1 MKPFSMSQSAAK
13 MGLSIVSLS
22 ILLLL
27 GGCSDDQAVATT
39 EVEAEP
45 IAAIEP
51 VTSVEAPT
59 IEATELSDIAE
70 PSENVAAEAIAV
82 HAEPEVL
89 AADAGAQLYEAQ
101 CKACHAN
108 GLLNAPKYGDKV
120 AWGAALAKDK
130 QMLYNHSA
138 QGFNKMPAQAV
149 NGISEAQVV
158 AAVDYMLAAVN

>member
-27 GGCSDDQAVATT
+27 GGCSDDQAVAPT

-59 IEATELSDIAE
+59 IEAAE
-70 PSENVAAEAIAV
+70 PSKKVTAEAIAV
-82 HAEPEVL
+82 NAESEIL
-89 AADAGAQLYEAQ
+89 AADAGAQLYESQ
-101 CKACHAN
+101 CKVCHAN

>member
-59 IEATELSDIAE
+59 IEAAE
-70 PSENVAAEAIAV
+70 PSEEKVTAEAIAV
-82 HAEPEVL
+82 NAESEIL
-89 AADAGAQLYEAQ
+89 AADAGAQLYESQ
-101 CKACHAN
+101 CKVCHAN
-108 GLLNAPKYGDKV
+108 GLFNAPKYGDKV